1 MPQQAYLND
10 CKKGSVNMHGI
21 QQAINGGFALLL
33 RADDLLPAEK
43 VILRCYLNVTQSIAG
58 CQAIRRR
65 IGHCLF
71 GFRVVA
77 GECIFVTISPNRR
90 WSQLIMRCS
99 RIRPNDPMAN
109 ADIRSDSGH
118 VSHRARHAD
127 ASSPGLFAELDD
139 EVDLRHLFTEYD
151 DLSAAERKRAR
162 RSVERAFL
170 QLDMPTLTDKQAWNA
185 EDPLASVHHY
195 LFNMRVHQ
203 PLLYG
208 IRMCL
213 QCPFL

>member
-1 MPQQAYLND
+1 MIYFQQ
-10 CKKGSVNMHGI
+10 
-21 QQAINGGFALLL
+21 Q
-33 RADDLLPAEK
+33 R

-118 VSHRARHAD
+118 VSYRARHAD

-151 DLSAAERKRAR
+151 DLSAAERKRAK
-162 RSVERAFL
+162 RSVERVSCSWVCRRS
-170 QLDMPTLTDKQAWNA
+170 LTTSL
-185 EDPLASVHHY
+185 ECGRSPRFSSSLS
-195 LFNMRVHQ
+195 F
-203 PLLYG
+203 
-208 IRMCL
+208 
-213 QCPFL
+213 

>member
-1 MPQQAYLND
+1 M
-10 CKKGSVNMHGI
+10 CKDKVAAGESLHVNLQELIDAPTRLLERLQKGSVNMHGV
-21 QQAINGGFALLL
+21 QKQINGDFALLF

-109 ADIRSDSGH
+109 ADIRYDGGH
-118 VSHRARHAD
+118 VGHRARLATT
-127 ASSPGLFAELDD
+127 SSPGL
-139 EVDLRHLFTEYD
+139 
-151 DLSAAERKRAR
+151 
-162 RSVERAFL
+162 L
-170 QLDMPTLTDKQAWNA
+170 Q
-185 EDPLASVHHY
+185 S
-195 LFNMRVHQ
+195 
-203 PLLYG
+203 
-208 IRMCL
+208 
-213 QCPFL
+213 